1 VSRETHVRRIRIPD
15 QLDEK
20 IRIDAYISDNLGLFS
35 RSQVKKR
42 VQKVLLDGR
51 EVKLG
56 KSLSAGEVLE
66 IHYSDPPEIMLEA
79 EDIALDILYEDAN
92 VLVVNKPQG
101 MVVHPGCGNHSG
113 TLVNALLY
121 HCRELA
127 TGFTGESLRPGIVH
141 RLDKDT
147 SGVLIAAKNPEAL
160 EMLAGQ
166 FRSHKTR
173 KTYLA
178 LVRGRPEPAAG
189 VIDTLIRRH
198 PRDRKRFAASRRA
211 GKKAVTRYRV
221 LRSFDGFS
229 LVLLRPLTGRTHQL
243 RVHMRHIG
251 CPVLGDSLYGRKEGL
266 SLMLHAHRLVIT
278 LPGESSPRIFRAK
291 LPERFKDLI
300 SQMQRRGAGR
310 D

>member
-15 QLDEK
+15 QLNEK
-20 IRIDAYISDNLGLFS
+20 IRIDAYISDRLGLFS

-56 KSLSAGEVLE
+56 KSLSPGEVLE
-66 IHYSDPPEIMLEA
+66 IHYTDPPEILLEA

-121 HCRELA
+121 YCRELA
-127 TGFTGESLRPGIVH
+127 SGFSGESLRPGIVH

-147 SGVLIAAKNPEAL
+147 SGVLIAAKNPESL

-221 LRSFDGFS
+221 LRSFGAFS
-229 LVLLRPLTGRTHQL
+229 LVLLRPRTGRTHQL

-266 SLMLHAHRLVIT
+266 TLMLHAYRLVIT
-278 LPGESSPRIFRAK
+278 LPGESSPRIFKAK
-291 LPERFKDLI
+291 LPERFKDVI
-300 SQMQRRGAGR
+300 SQAPRRSEGR